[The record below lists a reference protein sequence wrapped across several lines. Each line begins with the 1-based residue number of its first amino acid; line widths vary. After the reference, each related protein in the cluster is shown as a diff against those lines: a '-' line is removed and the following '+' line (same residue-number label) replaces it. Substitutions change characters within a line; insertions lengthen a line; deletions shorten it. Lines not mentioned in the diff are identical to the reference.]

1 MLRGKIENFIF
12 LAMLHKISLKV
23 LIGTAAFLF
32 AVLLGTGL
40 VIGKKNTKQEPS
52 SLEPKQEASKS
63 EALFLNENLKK
74 ALNVHNEITL
84 PSSKT
89 DTGTASEIWLVPNG
103 ISIPNYML
111 RASREI
117 ERHNGKIHWMREI
130 KNGRALI
137 KYEGEQGVYPL
148 LEIRVIDTLWQ
159 PNSSKL
165 AVVLAAKEQNKILRN
180 KPEIL
185 EKLGYAYNLLIPSSR
200 PELLEA
206 GKKANANIIPWIP
219 MESRIEMV
227 YLAEKKNQIPIGITN
242 EKELA
247 KKLYEQLRKF
257 DHANGFAAF
266 YGEDFLIHP
275 ASVGVLEKV
284 LREKNLWFWDLSKNG
299 TASLLSPE
307 ECVKKDI
314 RCRRNNLDIYEEF
327 NEQVNKALRMARK
340 NGKAILL
347 FELTEKNIDLL
358 EKLPDMAEKQGTG
371 LVHAGEVF

>member
-1 MLRGKIENFIF
+1 MLRGKIENFVF
-12 LAMLHKISLKV
+12 LAMLHKIPLKV
-23 LIGTAAFLF
+23 LIGTAVFLF

-40 VIGKKNTKQEPS
+40 VIGKKNAKQES
-52 SLEPKQEASKS
+52 KSLEPKQEA

-74 ALNVHNEITL
+74 TLNVHKEITL
-84 PSSKT
+84 PHSKT
-89 DTGTASEIWLVPNG
+89 DTNVASEIWLVPNG

-111 RASREI
+111 RTSREI

-148 LEIRVIDTLWQ
+148 LEIRIIETLWQ

-165 AVVLAAKEQNKILRN
+165 AVVLAAKEQNKVLRN

-185 EKLGYAYNLLIPSSR
+185 EKLSYTYNLLIPSSR
-200 PELLEA
+200 PELLEV
-206 GKKANANIIPWIP
+206 GKKANANIIPWVP
-219 MESRIEMV
+219 MESRTEMV
-227 YLAEKKNQIPIGITN
+227 YAAEKKNQIPIGITN
-242 EKELA
+242 EKELT
-247 KKLYEQLRKF
+247 KKIYEQLKKF
-257 DHANGFAAF
+257 DNANGFAAF

-275 ASVGVLEKV
+275 ASVEVLEKV

-314 RCRRNNLDIYEEF
+314 RCRRNNLDLYEEF
-327 NEQVNKALRMARK
+327 NKQVNEALRIARR

-347 FELTEKNIDLL
+347 FELTEKNIELL
-358 EKLPDMAEKQGTG
+358 ESLPDMAEKQGTS

>member
-1 MLRGKIENFIF
+1 
-12 LAMLHKISLKV
+12 MLHKIPLKV
-23 LIGTAAFLF
+23 LIGTAVFLF

-40 VIGKKNTKQEPS
+40 VIGKKNAKQES
-52 SLEPKQEASKS
+52 KSLEPKQEA

-74 ALNVHNEITL
+74 TLNVHKEITL
-84 PSSKT
+84 PHSKT
-89 DTGTASEIWLVPNG
+89 DTNVASEIWLVPNG

-111 RASREI
+111 RTSREI

-148 LEIRVIDTLWQ
+148 LEIRIIETLWQ

-165 AVVLAAKEQNKILRN
+165 AVVLAAKEQNKVLRN

-185 EKLGYAYNLLIPSSR
+185 EKLSYTYNLLIPSSR
-200 PELLEA
+200 PELLEV
-206 GKKANANIIPWIP
+206 GKKANANIIPWVP
-219 MESRIEMV
+219 MESRTEMV
-227 YLAEKKNQIPIGITN
+227 YAAEKKNQIPIGITN
-242 EKELA
+242 EKELT
-247 KKLYEQLRKF
+247 KKIYEQLKKF
-257 DHANGFAAF
+257 DNANGFAAF

-275 ASVGVLEKV
+275 ASVEVLEKV

-314 RCRRNNLDIYEEF
+314 RCRRNNLDLYEEF
-327 NEQVNKALRMARK
+327 NKQVNEALRIARR

-347 FELTEKNIDLL
+347 FELTEKNIELL
-358 EKLPDMAEKQGTG
+358 ESLPDMAEKQGTS